1 MSKRVTTSTSI
12 SGFGVWHPPTVLDNV
27 ELCTAF
33 NEFVRRD
40 NLRNAAAIA
49 AGTQVEL

>member
-1 MSKRVTTSTSI
+1 MAARATTHTSTTGS
-12 SGFGVWHPPTVLDNV
+12 GVWHPPTVLDNV

-40 NLRNAAAIA
+40 NAQHAEAIA
-49 AGTQVEL
+49 AGTRA